1 MPMEPILP
9 EKLKRNLLKQIEEAL
24 KENINK
30 SQGNYSVE
38 TVYIIRQA
46 FFNLIVDLFQNY
58 KYRVVVNEGET
69 VFMAKTFIDE
79 SDPNHKEFFK
89 RFL

>member
-30 SQGNYSVE
+30 S
-38 TVYIIRQA
+38 
-46 FFNLIVDLFQNY
+46 
-58 KYRVVVNEGET
+58 
-69 VFMAKTFIDE
+69 
-79 SDPNHKEFFK
+79 
-89 RFL
+89 